1 MAARQVNVSA
11 WNLQWPAPAKLNL
24 MLRIVGRRADD
35 YHLLQTVFQLIDY
48 CDYLR
53 FSKRDDNRIVLTTP
67 LKGVADED
75 NLVVRA
81 AQILYKKAENMQ
93 VEIPGVSISV
103 TKKLPMGG
111 GLGGGSSDAATT
123 LVALNHLWRLRLSL
137 AEIAAMGLQLG
148 ADVPVFV
155 AGNSAW
161 AEGVGE
167 NLQPINLP
175 GYWYIVLVPDCH
187 VSTAEVFNHPQLT
200 RDSESIT
207 IDGFSPDEP
216 YNDCLSVVAA
226 GYSQVRLAL
235 EDLAVY
241 PVSGLTGTGGC
252 VYASF
257 HDEADARTAAQNL
270 AQHWKVFVAKAVN
283 RSPLYQTL
291 ATSTEYI

>member
-1 MAARQVNVSA
+1 MAVGGVNLSA
-11 WNLQWPAPAKLNL
+11 WDQQWPAPAKLNL
-24 MLRIVGRRADD
+24 MLRIVGRRADG

-53 FSKRDDNRIVLTTP
+53 FSVRDDNRIVLTTP
-67 LKGVADED
+67 LPGVEDED
-75 NLVVRA
+75 NLVIRA
-81 AQILYKKAENMQ
+81 ARILYNKATSMQ
-93 VEIPGVSISV
+93 IKTPGVSISV
-103 TKKLPMGG
+103 IKNLPMGG

-123 LVALNHLWRLRLSL
+123 LVGLNHLWGLQLSL
-137 AEIAAMGLQLG
+137 TAIASLGLQLG

-167 NLQPINLP
+167 VLQPIHLP
-175 GYWYIVLVPDCH
+175 DYWYVVVVPDCH

-207 IDGFSPDEP
+207 IEGFSPDAP
-216 YNDCLSVVAA
+216 YNDCLSVVAVC
-226 GYSQVRLAL
+226 YSQVRQAL
-235 EDLAVY
+235 DDLAKY

-257 HDEADARTAAQNL
+257 HHKADAQAVAQNL
-270 AQHWKVFVAKAVN
+270 AQHWRVFVAKAVN
-283 RSPLYQTL
+283 HSPLFQML
-291 ATSTEYI
+291 AASTQI